1 MVINLSGGRFPSL
14 IVALFCILILIVGQ
28 TTGQSP
34 QGTIT
39 GMISDAQG
47 GRVPNANIVVTQIST
62 NQKFTA
68 TSSADGVYTIPLL
81 PIGAYEV
88 TVTATGFATYKQP
101 SVVLEVGQR
110 LRLDIPLQVGD
121 VSTTVTVTTEIS
133 RVQTESSSLGTV
145 VEQERIQNLPLNGRH
160 VFNLVKIIPGV
171 QPRFKGSDGFAEVD
185 NQNFSQISFNGG
197 SVYSN
202 QVFLDGGA
210 NTVPVHN
217 EISVVP
223 MVDTVQEFRV
233 QTNSLAAEY
242 GQTSGG
248 VISVVTRSGGNQFHG
263 SLYEFFRNDALDARN
278 AFLTERDPITG
289 RTKPVLRYNQYG
301 GTLGGPLFTP
311 RFGEGGP
318 AINNGKDKTFFFVG
332 YERWNFRTAN
342 INRSTVPTLAERNG
356 DFSNTRDGQGRVIP
370 IYDPDS
376 TRTNP
381 NGNGVVRD
389 PFPGNIIPSNRID
402 PLAQRLLQYLPLP
415 NVAPNNPFTNANNY
429 LSLIGFPTD
438 QGQIS
443 ARIDHN
449 FSEKDKIFGRYTR
462 TKNTRMNRAWGNGL
476 ADTDARDDQRNNHN
490 FVLSETHVFSSALVN
505 DFRASVTRQ
514 NLVFQHP
521 SFDQGLPAQLGFPSI
536 IPQDAFPAIVID
548 GILAFGSGRGGFA
561 GGYRK
566 HHTVQVT
573 DSLTW
578 IKSAHT
584 FKMGT
589 DQRWNRLNFVN
600 RVNPSG
606 NFGFN
611 AALTN
616 NPQSP
621 PGTGFAFA
629 TYLTGAVS
637 GGGGV
642 GSRPLFAFDSASN
655 GSYFQDD
662 WKVARRLTLNLGL
675 RYDYAT
681 GPVERWNRSSNFDP
695 FAVNPQT
702 NLPGALEYAGVTK
715 DRHFTIQPKRNFGPR
730 VGFAWDVHGD
740 GKMAVR
746 GGFGLIYSA
755 IESGDT
761 AGDNPN
767 SLGFSVDTPFTPPS
781 GSQVKV
787 FQFSVGPEVI
797 LQPQGV
803 AGGPSAFRGQTVRFQ
818 EPKPPTPYVQQW
830 NLTIQREIAARFVLA
845 ATYAGNHGVHLF
857 GGNYDLNQLDPQY
870 YSLGLALQDQ
880 VANPFFGQ
888 IATGG
893 LSMRTV
899 ARSQLLRPFPDYLNV
914 NILANHGAS
923 STYHSFQF
931 TGERRFSNGLSAL
944 VSYTNSKLINDSFS
958 IAGGGGGSG
967 DFRIGRLNRALDRA
981 IDEEDISQR
990 LVVSAVFE
998 LPFGR
1003 GRRFLKDGVVSHV
1016 IGGWTLNT
1024 ITTLQTGRPLK
1035 VRGANNF
1042 TNINWP
1048 DMVCNPTLDDPSPS
1062 QWFNT
1067 SCFRNPPNFVIGSVP
1082 RTLPSTR
1089 GPGYKDVALSLF
1101 RTQKLSER
1109 VNLEFRAEAFN
1120 AFNFVNYADLPDTN
1134 LTFTPNAA
1142 GVNTNANFGR
1152 VTSSLPAR
1160 RIQFGLR
1167 LSF

>member
-1 MVINLSGGRFPSL
+1 MVINLPGGRLSSL
-14 IVALFCILILIVGQ
+14 LVAVLSLLLIFMI
-28 TTGQSP
+28 TPAQSP
-34 QGTIT
+34 QGVIT
-39 GMISDAQG
+39 GTISDAQG
-47 GRVPNANIVVTQIST
+47 GRVTNATVAVTQVGT

-68 TSSADGVYTIPLL
+68 TSSSDGVFVIPAL
-81 PIGAYEV
+81 PIGEYEV
-88 TVTATGFATYKQP
+88 TITAAGFSTYKQ
-101 SVVLEVGQR
+101 SNVVLEVGQR
-110 LRLDIPLQVGD
+110 LRLDASLQVGD

-233 QTNSLAAEY
+233 QTNALAAEF

-248 VISVVTRSGGNQFHG
+248 VISVVTRSGTNQFHG

-289 RTKPVLRYNQYG
+289 RTKPILRYNQYG

-332 YERWNFRTAN
+332 YERWNHRTAN
-342 INRSTVPTLAERNG
+342 INRATVPTLAERSG
-356 DFSNTRDGQGRVIP
+356 DFSNTRDGQGRVIT
-370 IYDPDS
+370 IYDPET
-376 TRTNP
+376 TRAVAGGGFT
-381 NGNGVVRD
+381 RD

-402 PLAQRLLQYLPLP
+402 PLSRRLLEYLPLP
-415 NVAPNNPFTNANNY
+415 NVAPNNAFTNANNY
-429 LSLIGFPTD
+429 LSLVGFPTD
-438 QGQIS
+438 QGQIT

-449 FSEKDKIFGRYTR
+449 FSDKDKLFGRYTR
-462 TKNTRMNRAWGNGL
+462 TQNTRMNRAWANGL

-490 FVLSETHVFSSALVN
+490 FVFSETHVFSSTVVN

-521 SFDQGLPAQLGFPSI
+521 SFDQGLPGQLGFPAI
-536 IPQDAFPAIVID
+536 IPQDAFPVISID
-548 GILAFGSGRGGFA
+548 GILPFGSGRGGFA

-578 IKSAHT
+578 IVGRHA

-600 RVNPSG
+600 RLNPSG
-606 NFGFN
+606 NFAFSAG
-611 AALTN
+611 LSN
-616 NPQSP
+616 NPLAP
-621 PGTGFAFA
+621 AGTGFGFA

-637 GGGGV
+637 GGSQSV
-642 GSRPLFAFDSASN
+642 RPLFAFHSASN

-662 WKVARRLTLNLGL
+662 WKISRRLTLNLGL

-695 FAVNPQT
+695 FAVSSTT

-715 DRHFTIQPKRNFGPR
+715 ERQFTIQPKRNFGPR

-761 AGDNPN
+761 VGDNPN
-767 SLGFSVDTPFTPPS
+767 SLGFSVDTPFATAGGVPI
-781 GSQVKV
+781 KV
-787 FQFSVGPEVI
+787 FQFSAGPATL
-797 LQPQGV
+797 LQPLGV

-830 NLTIQREIAARFVLA
+830 NLTIQREIAAKFVLA

-870 YSLGLALQDQ
+870 FSLGLGLQT
-880 VANPFFGQ
+880 VVPNPFVGQ
-888 IATGG
+888 ITTGTLAG
-893 LSMRTV
+893 STV
-899 ARSQLLRPFPDYLNV
+899 QRQQLLRPFPDYQSV
-914 NILANHGAS
+914 SILANHGAS

-944 VSYTNSKLINDSFS
+944 VSYTNSKLINDSYS

-990 LVVSAVFE
+990 LVVSAVYE
-998 LPFGR
+998 LPFGP
-1003 GRRFLKDGVVSHV
+1003 GRHFLNGGVVSHI

-1024 ITTLQTGRPLK
+1024 ITTLQTGHPLK

-1042 TNINWP
+1042 TGINWP
-1048 DMVCNPTLDDPSPS
+1048 DMVCDPTLDDRTAA

-1067 SCFRNPPNFVIGSVP
+1067 SCFRNPANFVIGTVP
-1082 RTLPSTR
+1082 RTLPNTR

-1120 AFNFVNYADLPDTN
+1120 AFNFVNYDDPN
-1134 LTFTPNAA
+1134 VTFSPNAQ

-1152 VTSSLPAR
+1152 ITSSLPAR